1 MNRPPIA
8 RHGWRR
14 WVARWALAAVML
26 VVGGGCQAAP
36 AAPAGQA
43 PPATAGTPA
52 SSPAGVP
59 ASISAGVPAT
69 ARPIESVSLRF
80 DFLARGYHVIFL
92 AAKERGYYAEQGLDL
107 TVAEGQGS
115 GPTLQVVT
123 NGSET
128 FGMVDAGVVAR
139 GVEAGADVQMIL
151 AVFQQNVFG
160 ILSPRDRPLTRPADL
175 EGKQLAFTPGAVA
188 EIMWPVFARKT
199 RLDESKITLLNVD
212 ATAKATL
219 MRNGQADGAFHLVP
233 TDSTIYEASGFPVAA
248 MRYSDFGLSRLGT
261 GIVARGQM
269 LREKPDLVRR
279 FVAAT
284 QRGWQTAIDNPDL
297 AAPLVR
303 EAFTV
308 PRSDESLRLEWT
320 RMMEY
325 TKTPRTKDRPLG
337 WMDAEDW
344 RETQQVLLDAEFLKE
359 RLPVERYYTNEFIQ

>member
-1 MNRPPIA
+1 MTWPAITRCA
-8 RHGWRR
+8 SRR
-14 WVARWALAAVML
+14 QVGRWALAGLLFA
-26 VVGGGCQAAP
+26 VGGACQAAP
-36 AAPAGQA
+36 AAPTGQVSR
-43 PPATAGTPA
+43 ATAGVAAMPPTA
-52 SSPAGVP
+52 AG
-59 ASISAGVPAT
+59 APAT
-69 ARPIESVSLRF
+69 PRPIEPISMRF

-107 TVAEGQGS
+107 SLAEGQGS
-115 GPTLQVVT
+115 GPTLQVLI

-128 FGMVDAGVVAR
+128 FGMVDAGVAAR
-139 GVEAGADVQMIL
+139 GVEAGADVRVFL

-160 ILSPRDRPLTRPADL
+160 ILSPRDRPLTQPADL

-199 RLDESKITLLNVD
+199 RLDESRVTLLNVD

-233 TDSTIYEASGFPVAA
+233 TDSTIYEAGGFPVASL
-248 MRYSDFGLSRLGT
+248 RYSDFGLSRLGT
-261 GIVARGQM
+261 GIAARGQT

-284 QRGWQTAIDNPDL
+284 QRGWQTAIDDPDL
-297 AAPLVR
+297 APRLVR

-325 TKTPRTKDRPLG
+325 MTTPRTRDKPLG
-337 WMDAEDW
+337 WMDAADW
-344 RETQQVLLDAEFLKE
+344 QETQQVLLDAEFLKE
-359 RLPVERYYTNEFIQ
+359 RLPVDRYYTNEFIQ